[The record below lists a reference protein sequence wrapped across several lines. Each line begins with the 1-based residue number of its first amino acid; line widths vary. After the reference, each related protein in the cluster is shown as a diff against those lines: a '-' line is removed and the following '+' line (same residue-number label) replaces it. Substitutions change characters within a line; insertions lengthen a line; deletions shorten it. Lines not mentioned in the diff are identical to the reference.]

1 MDVQVTVDAE
11 HLPTLGAA
19 VYLRMYV
26 WSDTLY
32 KGRVH
37 TNVCT
42 YERARSQKYLESVYH
57 SAKISSTHK
66 YISLGKFGLPNER
79 YRLD

>member
-57 SAKISSTHK
+57 SAKISSTHTSTFLLE
-66 YISLGKFGLPNER
+66 SLVYPMNGIG
-79 YRLD
+79 